1 MNTRERGLRN
11 AGLWT
16 AALAG
21 VGVATTFG
29 VVAVVHSAG
38 ATTTTSTT
46 TQSTSN
52 SGVYSGNGVSSGHGQ
67 AQAQSGGS

>member
-1 MNTRERGLRN
+1 MNSRERGLRN

-21 VGVATTFG
+21 VGVAATFG
-29 VVAVVHSAG
+29 VVAVVNAADAS
-38 ATTTTSTT
+38 TTTSTT
-46 TQSTSN
+46 SQSTSD
-52 SGVYSGNGVSSGHGQ
+52 SGVYSGGGVSSGHGQ